1 VGGTLAY
8 LEFTNIAELMFDII
22 LPKKQEKRGNPGKVW
37 RAWLSWLFSA
47 FFFFLTLES
56 LEKPEKH
63 GNSWLSWKGR
73 DVLPRKAWKARRG
86 LLAFAES
93 VDLVHTYQ
101 TQEARNDCARCG
113 NSWLS

>member
-1 VGGTLAY
+1 MGGTLAY
-8 LEFTNIAELMFDII
+8 LEFTNIAELVFNII
-22 LPKKQEKRGNPGKVW
+22 LPKKTGKAWKPRKKSGEPGFRG
-37 RAWLSWLFSA
+37 FSLL

-101 TQEARNDCARCG
+101 I
-113 NSWLS
+113 